1 MSAKTRNFARQ
12 TEQPHPMKKSILI
25 TILTAVAAALIVA
38 AALWLLVI
46 QPKND
51 DLALQD
57 EKMKSMQEL
66 AELEKEEMESE
77 YAQLDIQY
85 GEMMLQIT
93 NDSLIAQL
101 THEQLR
107 AQQLLEELR
116 QVKADNAAEIT
127 RLKKELNSVRAVLRD
142 YIRQVDSLNRI
153 NQNLRQENNQLSGRL
168 EEVGRQNQNLQQQRE
183 QLTEKVTIAAQ
194 LDATAISMTALNK
207 RNKAS
212 KKMKDA
218 KTLQVSFNISRNV
231 TAENGQRTIYVRI
244 QTPAGGVLNGGGSFA
259 YENRQLEY
267 SMKKVIEY
275 SGEETPVTVYW
286 QVGEFLEAGEY
297 HVSIFADGNMIGSR
311 TFNFEK

>member
-1 MSAKTRNFARQ
+1 
-12 TEQPHPMKKSILI
+12 MKKEYILAG
-25 TILTAVAAALIVA
+25 LVSALVVAAALVFLIILPQRSDNQELEQKVQA
-38 AALWLLVI
+38 V
-46 QPKND
+46 
-51 DLALQD
+51 
-57 EKMKSMQEL
+57 QEL
-66 AELEKEEMESE
+66 AELEKEEMANDYE
-77 YAQLDIQY
+77 QLGKQY
-85 GEMMLQIT
+85 GEMMSQLT

-101 THEQLR
+101 TREQLR
-107 AQQLLEELR
+107 VHQLEEELK
-116 QVKADNAAEIT
+116 QVKSDDLREIA
-127 RLKKELNSVRAVLRD
+127 RLRKELNSVRAVLRD

-153 NQNLRQENNQLSGRL
+153 NQNLRQENTQLSGRL
-168 EEVGRQNQNLQQQRE
+168 EESHRQNQDLQQQRE

-207 RNKAS
+207 RNKTS

-218 KTLQVSFNISRNV
+218 KTLQVNFNISRNV

-244 QTPAGGVLNGGGSFA
+244 QTPAGSVLNGGGTFP

-297 HVSIFADGNMIGSR
+297 RVSVFADGNMIGSR

>member
-1 MSAKTRNFARQ
+1 
-12 TEQPHPMKKSILI
+12 MKKEYIIAGLVSALV
-25 TILTAVAAALIVA
+25 VAAALAIFII
-38 AALWLLVI
+38 LP
-46 QPKND
+46 QHSDNSE
-51 DLALQD
+51 LQKKV
-57 EKMKSMQEL
+57 EAIEEL
-66 AELEKEEMESE
+66 AELEKEEMQNDYERLG
-77 YAQLDIQY
+77 QQY
-85 GEMMLQIT
+85 GEMMSQLT

-101 THEQLR
+101 TREQMR
-107 AQQLLEELR
+107 VRQLEEELK
-116 QVKADNAAEIT
+116 QVKSDDLREIT
-127 RLKKELNSVRAVLRD
+127 RLRKELNSVRAVLRD

-297 HVSIFADGNMIGSR
+297 HVSIFADGSMIGSR
-311 TFNFEK
+311 TFTFEK

>member
-1 MSAKTRNFARQ
+1 MVYVGKDKYIFLNGQKKARIFFAMSAKTRNFARQ
-12 TEQPHPMKKSILI
+12 TTHHNPMKKSLLT

-46 QPKND
+46 KPKND

-142 YIRQVDSLNRI
+142 YIRMVDSLNQV
-153 NQNLRQENNQLSGRL
+153 NQTLRNENTQLTGRL
-168 EEVGRQNQNLQQQRE
+168 EESNRQNQNLQQERQE
-183 QLTEKVTIAAQ
+183 LTERVTIAAQ
-194 LDATAISMTALNK
+194 LNATAISMTRLGK
-207 RNKAS
+207 KKAAR
-212 KKMKDA
+212 KMSD
-218 KTLQVSFNISRNV
+218 TMSLQVSFNIARNV
-231 TAENGQRTIYVRI
+231 TAENGQRTIFVRI
-244 QTPAGGVLNGGGSFA
+244 MTPTGSVLQGGGFFN

-267 SMKKVIEY
+267 SMKILH
-275 SGEETPVTVYW
+275 EEGHRVF
-286 QVGEFLEAGEY
+286 GRGNSRHRLLE
-297 HVSIFADGNMIGSR
+297 R
-311 TFNFEK
+311 

>member
-1 MSAKTRNFARQ
+1 
-12 TEQPHPMKKSILI
+12 MKKEYIIAGVVSALV
-25 TILTAVAAALIVA
+25 VAAALAIFII
-38 AALWLLVI
+38 LP
-46 QPKND
+46 QHSDNSE
-51 DLALQD
+51 LQKKV
-57 EKMKSMQEL
+57 EAIEEL
-66 AELEKEEMESE
+66 AELEKEEMQNDYERLG
-77 YAQLDIQY
+77 QQY
-85 GEMMLQIT
+85 GEMMSQLT

-101 THEQLR
+101 TREQMR
-107 AQQLLEELR
+107 VRQLEEELK
-116 QVKADNAAEIT
+116 QVKSDDLREIT
-127 RLKKELNSVRAVLRD
+127 RLRKELNSVRAVLRD

-212 KKMKDA
+212 KKMNNT

-244 QTPAGGVLNGGGSFA
+244 QTPAGSVLNGGGSFA

-286 QVGEFLEAGEY
+286 QVGEFLEAGDY

-311 TFNFEK
+311 TFTFEK

>member
-1 MSAKTRNFARQ
+1 
-12 TEQPHPMKKSILI
+12 MKKEYILAG
-25 TILTAVAAALIVA
+25 LVSALVVAAALVFLIILPQRSDNQELEQKVQA
-38 AALWLLVI
+38 V
-46 QPKND
+46 
-51 DLALQD
+51 
-57 EKMKSMQEL
+57 QEL
-66 AELEKEEMESE
+66 AELEKEEMANDYE
-77 YAQLDIQY
+77 QLGKQY
-85 GEMMLQIT
+85 GEMMSQLT

-101 THEQLR
+101 TREQLR
-107 AQQLLEELR
+107 VHQLEEELK
-116 QVKADNAAEIT
+116 QVKSDDLREIA
-127 RLKKELNSVRAVLRD
+127 RLRKELNSVRAVLRD

-153 NQNLRQENNQLSGRL
+153 NQNLRQENTQLSGRL
-168 EEVGRQNQNLQQQRE
+168 EESHRQNQDLQQQRE

-207 RNKAS
+207 RNKTS

-244 QTPAGGVLNGGGSFA
+244 QTPAGSVLNGGGTFP

-297 HVSIFADGNMIGSR
+297 RVSVFADGNMIGSR